1 MIDSYQLLLARLC
14 GASAVLLIASCLS
27 KAECARLIGLAHSL
41 GMEVL
46 LEMHAEPELE
56 YAALGP
62 DICGVNNRNLGTFE
76 TSVDNS
82 FHLAALL
89 PPGATKVSES
99 GISSADTVARLRRAG
114 FSGFLIGETF
124 MKCNEPGPALG
135 RFINDIENRQRLE
148 R

>member
-1 MIDSYQLLLARLC
+1 MAHGLHGEVPPVRVPCVPTQETMAEY
-14 GASAVLLIASCLS
+14 VFELS
-27 KAECARLIGLAHSL
+27 EHTDTT
-41 GMEVL
+41 V
-46 LEMHAEPELE
+46 
-56 YAALGP
+56 YY
-62 DICGVNNRNLGTFE
+62 GVNNRNLGTFE